1 MQERKRRPYEVTVI
15 DERTWS
21 IEDNG
26 VRALLAE
33 GSERAL
39 LVDTGFGGEESLK
52 AVTDRLTERP
62 VIVVNTHADPDHIGR
77 NEEFGTV
84 LMHPA
89 EYASYHA
96 RKPGLPVA
104 PIWEGDVIDL
114 GGRAFEVIHIP
125 GHTPGSV
132 ALLERAERIL
142 LGGDS
147 VSCVPIF
154 MFGEG
159 RSLSA
164 HRESMR
170 RLLSMQDSFDVI
182 WAAHGPM
189 EVEKTRSYGSSKRRT
204 GSSRG
209 SLKGRNRK
217 FPFRR
222 SCFPGMERRF
232 YTAGKRGEIPRC

>member
-77 NEEFGTV
+77 NEEFGAV

-189 EVEKTRSYGSSKRRT
+189 EVEKNQIVR
-204 GSSRG
+204 
-209 SLKGRNRK
+209 LI
-217 FPFRR
+217 
-222 SCFPGMERRF
+222 E
-232 YTAGKRGEIPRC
+232 TADRILEGKLEGQKPEIPVPAELFSWNGAAFLYRG

>member
-189 EVEKTRSYGSSKRRT
+189 EVEKNQIVR
-204 GSSRG
+204 
-209 SLKGRNRK
+209 LI
-217 FPFRR
+217 
-222 SCFPGMERRF
+222 E
-232 YTAGKRGEIPRC
+232 TADRILEGKLEGQKPEIPVPAELFSWNGAAFLYRG